1 MRVDP
6 EPVQPPETI
15 DRCEKERG
23 SARDEC
29 QGSRVGRHAAGGRPG
44 CVSRHSGRAAVQTR
58 RNCTRLSS
66 SRAPRSLIR
75 RRDPGCGVR
84 EGAPYRLRVL
94 ARFDEATEGRWT
106 MSRAGT
112 STPPGRFR
120 AGERDWVTAF

>member
-44 CVSRHSGRAAVQTR
+44 CVSRHSGRAAVQ
-58 RNCTRLSS
+58 
-66 SRAPRSLIR
+66 RAPPTRQLRTSEP
-75 RRDPGCGVR
+75 RD
-84 EGAPYRLRVL
+84 GAR
-94 ARFDEATEGRWT
+94 GRT
-106 MSRAGT
+106 QRCAG
-112 STPPGRFR
+112 
-120 AGERDWVTAF
+120 